1 MTIEPDRRSVI
12 KGAAASAALL
22 APGAGLAQRMGRP
35 SRRPGDGAAPFGRSS
50 DREALAQAVDAGF
63 DESVRRIQQWIAL
76 PTIAAERRNIDE
88 GADHMAR
95 LATEAGFTGVRK
107 VPTGGVPAVFG
118 VLDAG
123 AQRTVGIYFMYDV
136 KQFDPAEWTS
146 PPLEGRIFDHELGR
160 AIRGRGAVNQKGPEG
175 AFLAALHA
183 FKAANRRLPVNLV
196 LLAEGEEEIGS
207 PHFHNVFQDA
217 EVLAAM
223 RRASGVIIPSASQ
236 NSDGSVT
243 INLGAK
249 GIIECE
255 LISSGERW
263 GRGPVHDIHS
273 SLKAQVDSP
282 VWHLVEALST
292 LVVDHGNRPAIDGW
306 FEHVRPLTTRERAL
320 IAESSRNRNE
330 EQTKRALGVTHWID
344 DLPWRES
351 LERLTS
357 QPTVNIEGLVAG
369 YTGPG
374 GKTILP
380 GRAVAKLDLRLVPD
394 MTVADSLPKLRAHLA
409 ARGFPDVEVN
419 MSGGYDPTETAED
432 APVVRAQQAVM
443 TRANI
448 LYSLYPRS
456 AGSWPGYVFTGAPLR
471 VGAGQF
477 GLGHGSGA
485 HAPDEY
491 YIVESR
497 GGRVAGLRESAM
509 GFVDFLQEMARI

>member
-1 MTIEPDRRSVI
+1 MNDQPDRRTI
-12 KGAAASAALL
+12 LKGAAAAAALF
-22 APGAGLAQRMGRP
+22 APGA
-35 SRRPGDGAAPFGRSS
+35 
-50 DREALAQAVDAGF
+50 ALAQGDRDAIRAALDAGF
-63 DESVRRIQQWIAL
+63 EESVRRIQQWIAL
-76 PTIAAERRNIDE
+76 PTIAAERLNIEE
-88 GADHMAR
+88 GADYMAR
-95 LATEAGFTGVRK
+95 LATAAGFTGVRK

-118 VLDAG
+118 LLDAG
-123 AQRTVGIYFMYDV
+123 AARTVGIYFMYDV
-136 KQFDPAEWTS
+136 KQFDPAEWAS
-146 PPLEGRIFDHELGR
+146 PPLEGRIYDHELGR

-175 AFLAALHA
+175 CFLAALHA
-183 FKAANRRLPVNLV
+183 FRAANTRLPVNLV

-207 PHFHNVFQDA
+207 PHFHNVFDDA

-236 NSDGSVT
+236 GANGAVQ

-255 LISSGERW
+255 LVSTGERW
-263 GRGPVHDIHS
+263 GRGPAHDIHS

-282 VWHLVEALST
+282 VWHLVEALQT
-292 LVVDHGNRPAIDGW
+292 LVSDHGNRPAIDGW
-306 FEHVRPLTTRERAL
+306 FEHVRPLTARERAL
-320 IAESSRNRNE
+320 IAESARQRSE
-330 EQTKRALGVTHWID
+330 AEVKHSLGVAHWID

-380 GRAVAKLDLRLVPD
+380 SRAVAKLDLRLVPD
-394 MTVADSLPKLRAHLA
+394 MTVADALPKLRAHLA
-409 ARGFPDVEVN
+409 QRGFADVEVN

-432 APVVRAQQAVM
+432 SPVVRAQQAVL
-443 TRANI
+443 TRAHI
-448 LYSLYPRS
+448 DYALYPRS

-471 VGAGQF
+471 LGAGQF
-477 GLGHGSGA
+477 GLGYGSGA

-491 YIVESR
+491 FLIESR
-497 GGRVAGLRESAM
+497 NPRIAGLKEAAM
-509 GFVDFLQEMARI
+509 GYVDFLYEMATVR

>member
-1 MTIEPDRRSVI
+1 MTDDKSFAADRRAVL

-22 APGAGLAQRMGRP
+22 APGAALAQSGR
-35 SRRPGDGAAPFGRSS
+35 DS
-50 DREALAQAVDAGF
+50 DREAIARALDAGLE
-63 DESVRRIQQWIAL
+63 ESVRRIQQWIAL
-76 PTIAAERRNIDE
+76 PTIAAEQRNIQE

-136 KQFDPAEWTS
+136 KQFDPAEWAS
-146 PPLEGRIFDHELGR
+146 PPLEGRMFDHEQGR

-175 AFLAALHA
+175 ALLAALHA
-183 FKAANRRLPVNLV
+183 YRAAGKRLPVNLV

-207 PHFHNVFQDA
+207 PNFHNVFQDA
-217 EVLAAM
+217 AVLAAM
-223 RRASGVIIPSASQ
+223 RRASGVIIPSAGQ
-236 NSDGSVT
+236 NSNGSAQIT
-243 INLGAK
+243 LGAK

-255 LISSGERW
+255 LVSSGERW
-263 GRGPVHDIHS
+263 GRGPARDVHS

-282 VWHLVEALST
+282 VWHLVEALQT
-292 LVVDHGNRPAIDGW
+292 LVTDHGNRPAIEGW
-306 FEHVRPLTTRERAL
+306 FEHVRPLNERQRAL
-320 IAESSRNRNE
+320 IAESARTRSE
-330 EQTKRALGVTHWID
+330 ADVKRSLGVQRWID

-394 MTVADSLPKLRAHLA
+394 MTVADSLPKLRRHLA
-409 ARGFPDVEVN
+409 QRGFGDIEVT

-432 APVVRAQQAVM
+432 SAVVRAQQAVF
-443 TRANI
+443 TRSNI
-448 LYSLYPRS
+448 PFALYPRS
-456 AGSWPGYVFTGAPLR
+456 AGSWPGYVFTGDPLR
-471 VGAGQF
+471 LGAGQF
-477 GLGHGSGA
+477 GLGYGGGA
-485 HAPDEY
+485 HAPDEFFL
-491 YIVESR
+491 IQSR
-497 GGRVAGLRESAM
+497 NPAIAGLKEAAM
-509 GFVDFLQEMARI
+509 GYVDFLSEMATIR

>member
-1 MTIEPDRRSVI
+1 MIEEKSFATDRRAVL
-12 KGAAASAALL
+12 KAAAASAALL
-22 APGAGLAQRMGRP
+22 APGVSLAQ
-35 SRRPGDGAAPFGRSS
+35 SRRDS
-50 DREALAQAVDAGF
+50 DREAIARALDAGF
-63 DESVRRIQQWIAL
+63 EESVRRIQQWIAL
-76 PTIAAERRNIDE
+76 PTIAAEQRNIQE
-88 GADHMAR
+88 GADYMAR

-118 VLDAG
+118 MLDAG
-123 AQRTVGIYFMYDV
+123 ARRTVGIYFMYDV
-136 KQFDPAEWTS
+136 KQYDPAEWAS
-146 PPLEGRIFDHELGR
+146 PPLEGRIFDHEQGR

-183 FKAANRRLPVNLV
+183 FKAANKRLPVNLV

-223 RRASGVIIPSASQ
+223 RRASGVIIPSAGQ
-236 NSDGSVT
+236 NSNGSAQ
-243 INLGAK
+243 ISLGAK

-255 LISSGERW
+255 LVASGERW
-263 GRGPVHDIHS
+263 GRGPARDIHS

-282 VWHLVEALST
+282 VWHLVEALQT
-292 LVVDHGNRPAIDGW
+292 LVADHGNRPAIDGW
-306 FEHVRPLTTRERAL
+306 FEHVRPLSERQRAL
-320 IAESSRNRNE
+320 IAESARTRSE
-330 EQTKRALGVTHWID
+330 ADVKRSLGVQHWID

-380 GRAVAKLDLRLVPD
+380 ARAVAKLDLRLVPD
-394 MTVADSLPKLRAHLA
+394 MTVADALPKLRAHLA
-409 ARGFPDVEVN
+409 QRGFGDIEVN

-432 APVVRAQQAVM
+432 SIVVRAQQAVF
-443 TRANI
+443 TRSTVPFA
-448 LYSLYPRS
+448 LFPRS

-471 VGAGQF
+471 LGAGQF
-477 GLGHGSGA
+477 GLGYGGGA
-485 HAPDEY
+485 HAPDEFFL
-491 YIVESR
+491 IESR
-497 GGRVAGLRESAM
+497 NPAIAGLKQAAM
-509 GFVDFLQEMARI
+509 GYVDFLSEMATIR

>member
-1 MTIEPDRRSVI
+1 MTIEPDRRSVL

-22 APGAGLAQRMGRP
+22 APGAGLAQ
-35 SRRPGDGAAPFGRSS
+35 SRRDS
-50 DREALAQAVDAGF
+50 DREALARAVDAGF
-63 DESVRRIQQWIAL
+63 EESVRRIQQWIAL

-88 GADHMAR
+88 GADNMAR
-95 LATEAGFTGVRK
+95 LATEAGFSGVRK

-123 AQRTVGIYFMYDV
+123 ARRTVGIYFMYDV
-136 KQFDPAEWTS
+136 KQFDPAEWAS
-146 PPLEGRIFDHELGR
+146 PPLEGRIFDHALGR

-175 AFLAALHA
+175 CFLAALHA
-183 FKAANRRLPVNLV
+183 FKAANKRLPVNLV

-236 NSDGSVT
+236 GADGSVT

-263 GRGPVHDIHS
+263 GRGPARDVHS

-292 LVVDHGNRPAIDGW
+292 LVTDHGNRPAITGW
-306 FEHVRPLTTRERAL
+306 FEHVQPLSDRERAL
-320 IAESSRNRNE
+320 IAESARNRSE
-330 EQTKRALGVTHWID
+330 AEVQRALGVRHWID
-344 DLPWRES
+344 DLLWRES

-374 GKTILP
+374 GKTVLP
-380 GRAVAKLDLRLVPD
+380 ARAVAKLDLRLVPN
-394 MTVADSLPKLRAHLA
+394 MTVADALPKLRAHLA
-409 ARGFPDVEVN
+409 AHGFGDIEVN

-432 APVVRAQQAVM
+432 APVTRAQQAVL

-448 LYSLYPRS
+448 RYSLYPRS
-456 AGSWPGYVFTGAPLR
+456 AGSWPGYVFTGEPLR
-471 VGAGQF
+471 IGAGQF
-477 GLGHGSGA
+477 GLGYGTGA
-485 HAPDEY
+485 HAPDEFF
-491 YIVESR
+491 IIESR
-497 GGRVAGLRESAM
+497 DGRVAGLKQAAM
-509 GFVDFLQEMARI
+509 GYVDVLYEMASIG